1 MASGAAVN
9 RPPELSVVIPVHNG
23 VPLLADQLEA
33 IAAEQVD
40 GGFEV
45 VVVDNNSTDDTRSL
59 AEGFADR
66 LDLRVIDCLTP
77 GVSAARNAGVAVARG
92 GKVVFLD
99 DDDRIRPGYLQH
111 MTRALDEHEFVAS
124 RVGVDRLNPGGVSR
138 DIPQA
143 TGLGEGW
150 RPWAYGATIGIRA
163 HLYRDLGGCD
173 EELRFAGEDIDLCW
187 RLALYGATLVLVP
200 HAVLDYRVRN
210 SPSQLFRQGRDYGR
224 GGAQVERRFAP
235 HGHRPTSIRRELVML
250 AKVAVR
256 LSGSRGKVERGRY
269 AFLLGR
275 RIGVLMGRLRR
286 DECRD
291 VAPDGQLIEW

>member
-1 MASGAAVN
+1 MIG
-9 RPPELSVVIPVHNG
+9 PPELSVVIPVHNG

-45 VVVDNNSTDDTRSL
+45 VVVDNNSTDHTRSL

-66 LDLRVIDCLTP
+66 LDLSVIGCLNP
-77 GVSAARNAGVAVARG
+77 GVSAARNAGVEAARG
-92 GKVVFLD
+92 GKIVFLD
-99 DDDRIRPGYLQH
+99 DDDCIRAGYLEH
-111 MTRALDEHEFVAS
+111 MARALDEHEFVAS
-124 RVGVDRLNPGGVSR
+124 RIGVDRLNPGGVGR

-150 RPWAYGATIGIRA
+150 RPWAYGATIGMRTQ
-163 HLYRDLGGCD
+163 LYRDLGGCD
-173 EELRFAGEDIDLCW
+173 EKLRFAGEDIDLCW
-187 RLALYGATLVLVP
+187 RAALRGATLVLVP
-200 HAVLDYRVRN
+200 DAVLDYRIR
-210 SPSQLFRQGRDYGR
+210 SAPSQLFRQGRNYGR

-235 HGHRPTSIRRELVML
+235 HGHRPTSIRRELVLL

-256 LSGSRGKVERGRY
+256 FAGSRGQVKRGRY

-275 RIGVLMGRLRR
+275 RIGILMGRLRR
-286 DECRD
+286 DTCGD
-291 VAPDGQLIEW
+291 VARDGQLVER